1 MKTQKNSVAY
11 HKLCWKLLAFL
22 FIINPQFMIL
32 CNSSKNVSPHFLK
45 VRFSSIVKK
54 VQKSESKKT
63 KESSPSKLKVDI
75 YFLLSSVEL

>member
-1 MKTQKNSVAY
+1 
-11 HKLCWKLLAFL
+11 
-22 FIINPQFMIL
+22 MIL

-45 VRFSSIVKK
+45 VCFSSIVKK
-54 VQKSESKKT
+54 VKKSESKKP